1 MNIAIKD
8 RVEKIDQGI
17 VPEGYKK
24 TKVGIIPGDWEVKK
38 LGELGEFFR
47 GKGIPKSKI
56 DESGIDCIIYGQI
69 YTIYDYFTK
78 ELYSKVNNEVA
89 NNSIE
94 IEYGDFLFTSSG
106 ETSEDIGKCVMY
118 LGNKRAVAGGD
129 IVIMRPKA
137 EIKHKIYSYLLNSES
152 INKQKYKFGQGHSVV
167 HLYSSNL
174 KDIKIPLVPLQEQ
187 EKIADILSTWDKA
200 IENIEKLIKEK
211 EMQKKGLMQELLTGE
226 TRLPGFNREWKE
238 VKLGEIGKFLN
249 GKGLAKKDIMTDGK
263 YKCLLYGELFTTY
276 SEVIEKIE
284 SKTNKLEKNCVLGKY
299 NDVLFPTSTTV
310 DALSLIKP
318 SVLKVDDVILGGD
331 IMIYRGNNR
340 RINGDFLSYYF
351 NGPGEKELAKFA
363 EGITIIHIY
372 SSEVK
377 DFKLNLPP
385 LPEQK
390 AIAEILSTAD
400 KEIELLKKLLINKK
414 EEKKGLMQLLLTGIV
429 RVQEA

>member
-8 RVEKIDQGI
+8 RVKKIDQGI
-17 VPEGYKK
+17 VPEEYKK
-24 TKVGIIPGDWEVKK
+24 TKVGIIPGDWEIKK
-38 LGELGEFFR
+38 LGEVSEVIMGQS
-47 GKGIPKSKI
+47 PKSENYNVKKMGLPLI
-56 DESGIDCIIYGQI
+56 QGNADMKLG
-69 YTIYDYFTK
+69 YTAPKMY
-78 ELYSKVNNEVA
+78 
-89 NNSIE
+89 
-94 IEYGDFLFTSSG
+94 
-106 ETSEDIGKCVMY
+106 TSEITKVCEI
-118 LGNKRAVAGGD
+118 GD
-129 IVIMRPKA
+129 IIMSVRAPVGA
-137 EIKHKIYSYLLNSES
+137 LAISKHKACIGRGVCSIKANKYIYYFLIKNDNKLEKYSQGSTFKAINSS
-152 INKQKYKFGQGHSVV
+152 DIR
-167 HLYSSNL
+167 NL
-174 KDIKIPLVPLQEQ
+174 QILTPPLQEQ

-226 TRLPGFNREWKE
+226 TRLPGFNGEWKE

-318 SVLKVDDVILGGD
+318 SVLKVDYVILGGD

-400 KEIELLKKLLINKK
+400 KEIVLLKKLLTNKK

-429 RVQEA
+429 RVQEV